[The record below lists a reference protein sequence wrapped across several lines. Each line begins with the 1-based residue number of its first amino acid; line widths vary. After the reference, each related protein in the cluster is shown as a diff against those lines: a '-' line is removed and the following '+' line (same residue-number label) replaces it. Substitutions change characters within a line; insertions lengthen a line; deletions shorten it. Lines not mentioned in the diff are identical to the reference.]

1 MIHTV
6 WEWMQFNFC
15 FGLLCLAAGL
25 IIMVPL
31 LLSKS
36 FRARFLRSNWDLEV
50 IGIVTLAI
58 VLLLVGLYNHLGASS
73 VRQSLSAGFVQAW

>member
-6 WEWMQFNFC
+6 WDWMRFNFW
-15 FGLLCLAAGL
+15 FGLLCLTAGL

-36 FRARFLRSNWDLEV
+36 FRARFLRSNWDLGV
-50 IGIVTLAI
+50 IGVVILAI
-58 VLLLVGLYNHLGASS
+58 VLLAVGIYNHLGANG
-73 VRQSLSAGFVQAW
+73 V